1 MISNAERLQLLYDVA
16 RQVSTFADRD
26 ALLRYAT
33 QRTREL
39 LDAEGCSV
47 LLLDDTRTHLFFP
60 VASQA
65 TSGPPGRAHPE
76 ELIFPADRGVAGWV
90 VQHDQAIVV
99 DDVTR
104 DARFYSGVDAATG
117 RETRALLCAP
127 LRTRAGIIGVIEVMN
142 PVRGRF
148 AADDVPFLE
157 ALAADLA
164 VACENT
170 HLYEALRRESLGLR
184 QVCGMA
190 GGALALVGV
199 VAGLAG
205 VYLHLGA
212 ALPVG
217 ELLTRPSSVT
227 AIVLLA
233 LGGILVAV
241 ARGQIVRRAELRHP
255 PEFYARPTT

>member
-16 RQVSTFADRD
+16 RRVSTFADRD

-47 LLLDDTRTHLFFP
+47 LLLDDTRTRLFFP

-65 TSGPPGRAHPE
+65 TSGPPGRANPE
-76 ELIFPADRGVAGWV
+76 DLIFPADRGVAGWV

-104 DARFYSGVDAATG
+104 DARFYAGVDAATG
-117 RETRALLCAP
+117 RATRALLCAP

-142 PVRGRF
+142 PMRGQF
-148 AADDVPFLE
+148 AADDLPFLE

-184 QVCGMA
+184 QVCAMA
-190 GGALALVGV
+190 GITLALVGV

-217 ELLTRPSSVT
+217 ELLARPSSVT
-227 AIVLLA
+227 AIVLVV
-233 LGGILVAV
+233 LGAVLVAV
-241 ARGQIVRRAELRHP
+241 GRGQIVRRTELRRP
-255 PEFYARPTT
+255 PEFYARST

>member
-16 RQVSTFADRD
+16 RRVSTFSDRD

-33 QRTREL
+33 QRTREI
-39 LDAEGCSV
+39 LDAEGCAV
-47 LLLDDTRTHLFFP
+47 LLLDDTRTRLYFP

-65 TSGPPGRAHPE
+65 TSGPPGRANPE
-76 ELIFPADRGVAGWV
+76 DLIFPADRGVAGWV
-90 VQHDQAIVV
+90 VQHGQPIVV
-99 DDVTR
+99 DDVAR
-104 DARFYSGVDAATG
+104 DARFYAGVDAATG
-117 RETRALLCAP
+117 RETRGLLCAP
-127 LRTRAGIIGVIEVMN
+127 LRTRAGVIGVIEVMN

-148 AADDVPFLE
+148 AADDLPFLE
-157 ALAADLA
+157 ALAGDLA

-184 QVCGMA
+184 QVCGMT
-190 GGALALVGV
+190 GVALALVGV
-199 VAGLAG
+199 VTGLAG
-205 VYLHLGA
+205 AYLHLGA
-212 ALPVG
+212 ALPVA
-217 ELLTRPSSVT
+217 ELLARPSSVT
-227 AIVLLA
+227 AISLVV